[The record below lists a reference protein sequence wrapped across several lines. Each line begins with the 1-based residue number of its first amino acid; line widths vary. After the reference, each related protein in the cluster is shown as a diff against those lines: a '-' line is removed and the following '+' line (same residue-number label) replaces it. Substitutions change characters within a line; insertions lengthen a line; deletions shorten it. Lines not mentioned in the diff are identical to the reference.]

1 MIERIFNIIDNVLMI
16 TATLAT
22 IAAPIF
28 IMYAYWMLCS
38 SH

>member
-1 MIERIFNIIDNVLMI
+1 MIDRIFTTIDNVLMI

-22 IAAPIF
+22 LAAPIF
-28 IMYAYWMLCS
+28 IMYAYWILCS